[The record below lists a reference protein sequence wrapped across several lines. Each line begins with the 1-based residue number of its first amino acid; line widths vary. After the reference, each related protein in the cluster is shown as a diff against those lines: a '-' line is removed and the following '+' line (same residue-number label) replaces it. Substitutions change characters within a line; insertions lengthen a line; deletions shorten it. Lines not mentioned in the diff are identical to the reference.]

1 MKIKLSKY
9 WWGNLYI
16 MLVQWIIMELILL
29 YFLID
34 SFYEDK
40 IIFGTLMI
48 VWSFL
53 SIYAALSPPI
63 VFFCTIEIQG
73 YLVKSFLFGKLKCQV
88 SLTERVY
95 YVIFN
100 SKESMFRNKTYIAIS
115 NKPFEFKV
123 ETKGCTFLGY
133 YDKRNQIVV
142 PYNDETKYLFPVEK
156 WININ

>member
-16 MLVQWIIMELILL
+16 MLVQWVIMEFILL
-29 YFLID
+29 HFLID
-34 SFYEDK
+34 SFHEDK
-40 IIFGTLMI
+40 VIFGTLMI

-53 SIYAALSPPI
+53 SVYAALSPPI
-63 VFFCTIEIQG
+63 VFFSTMEIQG
-73 YLVKSFLFGKLKCQV
+73 YVVKSFLFGKLKCQV
-88 SLTERVY
+88 SLAERVY

-115 NKPFEFKV
+115 NRPFKFKV

-133 YDKRNQIVV
+133 YDKRNQIVL
-142 PYNDETKYLFPVEK
+142 PYNDETKYLFPVEE

>member
-63 VFFCTIEIQG
+63 VFFSTIEIQG

-100 SKESMFRNKTYIAIS
+100 SKESMFRNKTYIDIS
-115 NKPFEFKV
+115 NKPFELISFK
-123 ETKGCTFLGY
+123 
-133 YDKRNQIVV
+133 
-142 PYNDETKYLFPVEK
+142 
-156 WININ
+156 